1 MGKEAKIK
9 IGTKLICKNT
19 YCAGNVNNFTKD
31 NSYIISNV
39 FYNYNDNNHYY
50 YVIEDNKGIRWD
62 FDESINESSFN
73 VEDYFYT
80 LKEIRKMKLD
90 SLFK

>member
-9 IGTKLICKNT
+9 IVTKLICKNI
-19 YCAGNVNNFTKD
+19 YCDFTKD
-31 NSYIISNV
+31 NSYIISDV
-39 FYNYNDNNHYY
+39 FYNYNDNNHHYY
-50 YVIEDNKGIRWD
+50 AIEDNKGIRWD
-62 FDESINESSFN
+62 FDESINESFFN

-90 SLFK
+90 KIF